1 MTRLCVLSSG
11 LYGRGN
17 NGRVHKR
24 KVCASDAHV
33 NNDRVHKR
41 KVRASDAHV
50 NNGHVNNGRVNMRQV
65 RALNARKLAVMASLQ
80 QRNKMKP
87 ESPRKASDQDVLN
100 FLSESDVKEK
110 ELMLD
115 EYKHIRQLQH
125 KYCNAE
131 FFALCKYMRALSA
144 WVTYVQLDANQFCE
158 EYVHP
163 MLVNSTMATDNVL
176 RMHAEH
182 VQKSLWELKIAQQRL
197 QNIWRVESDL
207 LDTVSCLFEMTHET
221 WLEFHNRIKSLS
233 CAAEKLKK
241 MNGYLAMVDKFVAD
255 RIEAMKNAVLNRKTK
270 RDVIHAVQ
278 KLLQYLDK
286 DENVRRLETLVYYF

>member
-87 ESPRKASDQDVLN
+87 ESDTSKS
-100 FLSESDVKEK
+100 
-110 ELMLD
+110 
-115 EYKHIRQLQH
+115 
-125 KYCNAE
+125 
-131 FFALCKYMRALSA
+131 
-144 WVTYVQLDANQFCE
+144 
-158 EYVHP
+158 
-163 MLVNSTMATDNVL
+163 
-176 RMHAEH
+176 
-182 VQKSLWELKIAQQRL
+182 QKSQFT
-197 QNIWRVESDL
+197 S
-207 LDTVSCLFEMTHET
+207 S
-221 WLEFHNRIKSLS
+221 
-233 CAAEKLKK
+233 
-241 MNGYLAMVDKFVAD
+241 
-255 RIEAMKNAVLNRKTK
+255 
-270 RDVIHAVQ
+270 
-278 KLLQYLDK
+278 
-286 DENVRRLETLVYYF
+286 